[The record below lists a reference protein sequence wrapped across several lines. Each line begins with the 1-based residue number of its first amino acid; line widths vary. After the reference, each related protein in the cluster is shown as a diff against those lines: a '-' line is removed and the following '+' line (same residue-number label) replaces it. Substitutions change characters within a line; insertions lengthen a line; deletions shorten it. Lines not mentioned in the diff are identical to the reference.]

1 MVLVPGPAVSCID
14 LISLGCGT
22 GVSWVVVFFFFFN
35 SSKLSIIWLLKNS
48 IRNIDIL
55 KIKNFCVNE
64 NNDSYVKIL
73 EK

>member
-1 MVLVPGPAVSCID
+1 MLVPGPAVSCID

-22 GVSWVVVFFFFFN
+22 GVSWVVVFFN
-35 SSKLSIIWLLKNS
+35 SSKLSIRWLLRNS
-48 IRNIDIL
+48 IRNNDIL

>member
-1 MVLVPGPAVSCID
+1 MGI
-14 LISLGCGT
+14 IY
-22 GVSWVVVFFFFFN
+22 VVVFFFFFFN

-48 IRNIDIL
+48 IRNNDIL